1 MLLGLVLTIVGASM
15 GSSEPAQGPSKPL
28 YRGLAS
34 GRGGMAPEQVAR
46 HQRARLIGAMIE
58 AVSRHGYAGVT
69 LRELVGLAGVSKSTF
84 YEHFEDKQDCFLATF
99 DEIVERAGAGIEEA
113 FASTSGQRN
122 RLRAALLAEAELAA
136 QVQGAASLVVV
147 DSLSLGSA
155 GAERREAAAARV
167 EAMLREGFAEGRGAG
182 EVSELVLRGVAGGLR
197 RIAYRAL
204 RAGHT
209 ELVAEQADLLLDWIL
224 AYQGDGGAPVG
235 PALAPPSD
243 TAPNDG
249 GAEDEQAPGWEEPPS
264 SPASRRAL
272 SQRERIVRAVARLAG
287 ERGFASLSVPAI
299 SGEAGVSNQTFYQ
312 EFAGKM
318 EAFLAAFDALAEQ
331 ALAQTVPAFRS
342 QPEWPAAVAAALGA
356 LLSFLAANP
365 LFARLAF
372 FELPA
377 AGPVGLERAEAAS
390 ARFTAFLGPGGLPAG
405 IEAPPEIV
413 IEAIGGG
420 IFAVIQHEITHGRA
434 EALPRIGPELAGFV
448 LLPYGVATRIELRN
462 Q

>member
-1 MLLGLVLTIVGASM
+1 MLLGLTLTIVGASM
-15 GSSEPAQGPSKPL
+15 GSSEPAQEPSKPL

-34 GRGGMAPEQVAR
+34 GRGGMAPEEVGR
-46 HQRARLIGAMIE
+46 HQRARLVGAMIE
-58 AVSRHGYAGVT
+58 AVSRHGYPGVT
-69 LRELVGLAGVSKSTF
+69 LRELVGLAGVSKTTF
-84 YEHFEDKQDCFLATF
+84 YEHFEDKQDCFLVTL
-99 DEIVERAGAGIEEA
+99 DEIVERAAAQIGDAYAAG
-113 FASTSGQRN
+113 SDQRG

-136 QVQGAASLVVV
+136 EAPGAASLVVV
-147 DSLSLGSA
+147 DSLSLGA
-155 GAERREAAAARV
+155 VGAERREAAAARM
-167 EAMLREGFAEGRGAG
+167 ETMLREGFTEGHGKG
-182 EVSELVLRGVAGGLR
+182 EVSELALRGIAGGLR

-204 RAGHT
+204 RTGRP
-209 ELVAEQADLLLDWIL
+209 ELIAEQADPLLDWAF
-224 AYQGDGGAPVG
+224 AYQAGGGAAV
-235 PALAPPSD
+235 
-243 TAPNDG
+243 
-249 GAEDEQAPGWEEPPS
+249 GAELASPPTPAASEGDAGDEQAPGWEEPPS

-312 EFAGKM
+312 EFASKM

-342 QPEWPAAVAAALGA
+342 QPEWPEAVAATLAA

-377 AGPVGLERAEAAS
+377 AGLVGLERAEAAS

-405 IEAPPEIV
+405 IEAPSEVV
-413 IEAIGGG
+413 IDAIGGG

-434 EALPRIGPELAGFV
+434 EALPRIAPELAGFV
-448 LLPYGVATRIELRN
+448 LLPYGIV
-462 Q
+462 